1 VRLWID
7 TDVGDNPDDA
17 VALLTAAAHPAIEVV
32 GVSTTG
38 GDPDRRAAV
47 ASTLV
52 SAPVTKG
59 SEPDELARRVRTA
72 RLDALLAIGP
82 LTNVARLVTIGVAL
96 PPITLMGG
104 ALAPVFHRGATQS
117 VEHNFGSDPAAASVV
132 VASTDATIVPLDATV
147 AMRIDDGIGDA
158 LIRAAP
164 ALAPEVA
171 GWRARGALPLV
182 LHDPLALLVCAG
194 EPVATTSPRSLLV
207 DPSSGAVRIDRS
219 GAGHAVVTDVDAAS
233 AVDRV
238 LQLLG

>member
-17 VALLTAAAHPAIEVV
+17 LALLLAAAHPAIEIV

-47 ASTLV
+47 ASALV

-59 SEPDELARRVRTA
+59 SEPDELARRVRAA

-82 LTNVARLVTIGVAL
+82 LTNVARLVTIGVVL

-104 ALAPVFHRGATQS
+104 ALAPVFHRGATQT
-117 VEHNFGSDPAAASVV
+117 VEHNFGSDPTAASVV
-132 VASTDATIVPLDATV
+132 VASTDATIVPLDMTV
-147 AMRIDDGIGDA
+147 AMSIDDRTCDA
-158 LIRAAP
+158 LLHRAP
-164 ALAPEVA
+164 ALVPEVET
-171 GWRARGALPLV
+171 WRARNAQPLV

-207 DPSSGAVRIDRS
+207 DPSTGVVRVDPG